1 MQPFA
6 VDLDSTARP
15 ARPLWSWLALVVAAV
30 AVLIAARPPASS
42 FPAEVALRRRKRPP
56 QALLQRELRAF
67 AAAPRQ
73 TLLDKATVS
82 EWREWP
88 EEPGLWARDL
98 LLVSTGC
105 TPKTCF
111 VGAAGRW
118 WHAPRWRP
126 RLTSTPSSPPRPA
139 CSAPASARPLL
150 CALCAAR
157 QPPTCAAALPPP
169 LSPPPNPRLAPAA
182 FSGPRVPRPAAPCSP
197 RARASCSAPRL
208 LAVGAA
214 VARAV
219 WRPGR
224 AAAAPADAR
233 PPRALGLYL
242 GCGLALLRRQR
253 ARPRSATSAGNL
265 SAPSR
270 RARRAALQ
278 AHSFFGLPLSAR
290 LGFAAPFASW
300 GGLNQRT
307 RRARARDQQPARRA
321 RRRGSLPA
329 ADRGLGVF

>member
-1 MQPFA
+1 MPGLGYLRDEDRDELAPEPPMQPFA

-105 TPKTCF
+105 TPKACF

-118 WHAPRWRP
+118 WRAPRWRP
-126 RLTSTPSSPPRPA
+126 RFDLYALFALHALS
-139 CSAPASARPLL
+139 LL
-150 CALCAAR
+150 CAYQAPGLFFAHFAPRVSHPRAPPCPASPPFPPFPSSQPSAR
-157 QPPTCAAALPPP
+157 SRRPSPARASPAQPPGA
-169 LSPPPNPRLAPAA
+169 
-182 FSGPRVPRPAAPCSP
+182 SP
-197 RARASCSAPRL
+197 RAQTRSCSVPSPAP
-208 LAVGAA
+208 
-214 VARAV
+214 
-219 WRPGR
+219 
-224 AAAAPADAR
+224 
-233 PPRALGLYL
+233 
-242 GCGLALLRRQR
+242 
-253 ARPRSATSAGNL
+253 
-265 SAPSR
+265 
-270 RARRAALQ
+270 
-278 AHSFFGLPLSAR
+278 
-290 LGFAAPFASW
+290 
-300 GGLNQRT
+300 
-307 RRARARDQQPARRA
+307 
-321 RRRGSLPA
+321 RRGSCCGSARSRA
-329 ADRGLGVF
+329 AWASSCSTG

>member
-1 MQPFA
+1 MPGLGYLRDEDRDEPEPDPPTQPFA
-6 VDLDSTARP
+6 MDLDSLARP

-118 WHAPRWRP
+118 WRAPRWRLRFDLYALFALHALSLCAYQAPGLFFAHFAP
-126 RLTSTPSSPPRPA
+126 RVSHPRAPPCPAYPSFPSSQP
-139 CSAPASARPLL
+139 SARSRRPSP
-150 CALCAAR
+150 AR
-157 QPPTCAAALPPP
+157 ASPAQPPGA
-169 LSPPPNPRLAPAA
+169 
-182 FSGPRVPRPAAPCSP
+182 SP
-197 RARASCSAPRL
+197 RAQTRSCSAPSPAPRRGSCCGS
-208 LAVGAA
+208 ARS
-214 VARAV
+214 RAV
-219 WRPGR
+219 W
-224 AAAAPADAR
+224 
-233 PPRALGLYL
+233 
-242 GCGLALLRRQR
+242 
-253 ARPRSATSAGNL
+253 
-265 SAPSR
+265 
-270 RARRAALQ
+270 
-278 AHSFFGLPLSAR
+278 
-290 LGFAAPFASW
+290 ASSCST
-300 GGLNQRT
+300 G
-307 RRARARDQQPARRA
+307 
-321 RRRGSLPA
+321 
-329 ADRGLGVF
+329 